1 MNYKIESKNNQLIKL
16 VQSLKLKKYRDK
28 HKLFI
33 IEGIKLLEEAISSD
47 FDISFIIIKE
57 DFHRKNEFK
66 DFETYVVSDSIF
78 KSLTAQKNP
87 EGIIG
92 VLKLNE
98 KKYSYL
104 SDRLL
109 IIDGLKDPGN
119 MGTIIRSAE
128 AFGFNQI
135 ILVNNC
141 VDVYNSKT
149 IRASMGSIFRTDIL
163 EKDIEYLKTL
173 KKEGYIMISGTP
185 KGNVFNKITKDNL
198 KLCLIIGSESHGIS
212 KEVLNLSDFF
222 VKIQMFGKIE
232 SFNAAIAASILM
244 YKVSNEK

>member
-33 IEGIKLLEEAISSD
+33 IEGIKLLEEAISLD

-163 EKDIEYLKTL
+163 KKDIEYLKTL
-173 KKEGYIMISGTP
+173 KKEGYIMISGT
-185 KGNVFNKITKDNL
+185 KGERL
-198 KLCLIIGSESHGIS
+198 
-212 KEVLNLSDFF
+212 
-222 VKIQMFGKIE
+222 
-232 SFNAAIAASILM
+232 
-244 YKVSNEK
+244 